1 MSRRR
6 EKHRRRAA
14 WEVSSL
20 LVFAALVGAGE
31 AFITPISSWAIEHA
45 GESQRAVLQFENLE
59 RDCESCS
66 PRERKLQWYAKSKL
80 PFRRNMCCLSVG
92 SNAND
97 KNVPDDCYEVLG
109 LSDTA
114 TEAEV
119 KRAYRRAATKFH
131 PDVDPSPAAKAKFL
145 DICAAYEVLK
155 DSEKRAKHDRQRRFK
170 TGSYGGSSSTR
181 QYSTGSSR
189 RDRSGSSG
197 WQPKAGD
204 SYERPQE
211 IDDSFGAIFNDVF
224 SSVAGMATRGAVG
237 YAMGGRRGI
246 LNDLVEFLEER
257 VDGFESDSSPEWD
270 DLLQQGSLAEVKEEL
285 AAAEMLL
292 SALAARQSAARKES
306 FDADQALTAW
316 QRKGG
321 STSTSDIPQSGNTKT
336 GTQQKYDVWGA
347 ELAATAKAKK
357 ARVQELQVHSER
369 ARRRQQRLSQRLV
382 ELSNRREAPSS
393 PKSNTSSPYPRHGDG
408 SRRSQG
414 SNQKRQ
420 SVDDELGEVRRRYRD
435 GASTSPSS
443 VGVPPHRQKNN
454 INLDMAKKK
463 RLDQELEKLKR
474 DMGL

>member
-1 MSRRR
+1 M
-6 EKHRRRAA
+6 
-14 WEVSSL
+14 L
-20 LVFAALVGAGE
+20 LANGC
-31 AFITPISSWAIEHA
+31 
-45 GESQRAVLQFENLE
+45 AVL
-59 RDCESCS
+59 
-66 PRERKLQWYAKSKL
+66 
-80 PFRRNMCCLSVG
+80 CLLF
-92 SNAND
+92 
-97 KNVPDDCYEVLG
+97 CVLVAHHRT
-109 LSDTA
+109 S
-114 TEAEV
+114 
-119 KRAYRRAATKFH
+119 
-131 PDVDPSPAAKAKFL
+131 
-145 DICAAYEVLK
+145 
-155 DSEKRAKHDRQRRFK
+155 RAKHDRQRRFK
-170 TGSYGGSSSTR
+170 TGSYGVSSSTR

-393 PKSNTSSPYPRHGDG
+393 PKSNTSSPYPRHGDS